1 MENEPK
7 GPYKYDG
14 AYIMGPLSNS
24 VPAVPYHPSPDHL
37 AEALNA
43 AYAEGYK
50 SGRASMD
57 RLKNVAKAVMIA
69 MDIKKHRS
77 PRGFFDMANP
87 ALEELDKA
95 LAEDEKQS

>member
-1 MENEPK
+1 MSEAK
-7 GPYKYDG
+7 GPYTYSIYAG
-14 AYIMGPLSNS
+14 A
-24 VPAVPYHPSPDHL
+24 AK
-37 AEALNA
+37 ELNA
-43 AYAEGYK
+43 AYSEGFK
-50 SGRASMD
+50 AGRASRD

-95 LAEDEKQS
+95 LAEDEKG